1 MDDKPMRNT
10 DYPSIDRPWMKYYS
24 EEAIN
29 LKLPEESLYGF
40 LYKNNREY
48 ENDIALNYFEHKIT
62 YGELFQNIEKTAKS
76 FYSLGVREGESVV
89 VCSINIPETIYTIYA
104 LNRLGVVVN
113 MIDPRSANE
122 AVKEYRFIERLPRTL
137 IGKIDYRKF
146 EEMAKR

>member
-1 MDDKPMRNT
+1 M
-10 DYPSIDRPWMKYYS
+10 
-24 EEAIN
+24 
-29 LKLPEESLYGF
+29 
-40 LYKNNREY
+40 YKNNREY
-48 ENDIALNYFEHKIT
+48 KNDIALNYFDHKIT

-76 FYSLGVREGESVV
+76 FYALVVREGESVV

-137 IGKIDYRKF
+137 IGKIDYRKL